1 MKRIMAVLLAVVLL
15 SGILTACN
23 TTPESS
29 SATSVAAEGSDVTDN
44 ALTGKLV
51 LWSQW
56 NETETQGQVF
66 QEYADE
72 YMQLHENVEI
82 EIQWCGRDIDKVLKT
97 AIDGGETI
105 DIFDYPMAY
114 RNSLEDQVIDLTE
127 LMTKAYSSTDGKPFN
142 EIISPNLPALA
153 RAQTKTP
160 DKQLAIAY
168 QPFMYFFMYNAS
180 LFEQAGISTPPTTWE
195 ELDAACAKL
204 KELGVS
210 PITFD
215 DFYATYLAGA
225 YLGKEKGTDF
235 IEQLISD
242 STGELWRDEAV
253 VKMAKA
259 FEDFAQKG
267 YFDEN
272 VAGNKYPAG
281 QIDVGTGK
289 AAMYY
294 NGTWLPNEI
303 RDTAGPDFKWGAF
316 TFPDTIEGKHE
327 AEMTAAGGC
336 CQLAISSAC
345 KNPELAMDFIAFIYS
360 PENDQKM
367 AELTASIPSGAQT
380 EWPSLLEGIKP
391 AFEKVTDVKDYAYG
405 IEGNPDITP
414 IIAENF
420 INLCAGK
427 ISADQFVENMV
438 AGSKN

>member
-1 MKRIMAVLLAVVLL
+1 MKKILAVLLAIVLVC
-15 SGILTACN
+15 GAFTACGAKTDETPSN
-23 TTPESS
+23 TP
-29 SATSVAAEGSDVTDN
+29 AENSGADDGLS
-44 ALTGKLV
+44 GKLV

-66 QEYADE
+66 QEYADA
-72 YMQLHENVEI
+72 YMELHENVEI
-82 EIQWCGRDIDKVLKT
+82 EIQWCGRDIDKVLK
-97 AIDGGETI
+97 AALDGGERI

-114 RNSLEDQVIDLTE
+114 RDSLENQVVDLTDM
-127 LMTKAYSSTDGKPFN
+127 MTKAYSSTNGKPFN
-142 EIISPNLPALA
+142 EVISPNLPALS

-160 DKQLAIAY
+160 DKQLAVAY
-168 QPFMYFFMYNAS
+168 QPFMYFVMYNAS
-180 LFEQAGISTPPTTWE
+180 LFEQAGVTAPTTWE
-195 ELDAACAKL
+195 ELDAVCAKL

-225 YLGKEKGTDF
+225 YLGREKGTDF
-235 IEQLISD
+235 IQQLISD
-242 STGELWRDEAV
+242 STGELWRDEGV

-267 YFDEN
+267 YFDVN

-303 RDTAGPDFKWGAF
+303 RDTTGPDFKWGAF
-316 TFPDTIEGKHE
+316 TFPDTVEGKNE
-327 AEMTAAGGC
+327 SQTTEAGGC
-336 CQLAISSAC
+336 CQLAISASC
-345 KNPELAMDFIAFIYS
+345 ENPELAMDFIAFLYT
-360 PENDQKM
+360 PENDEKM
-367 AELTASIPSGAQT
+367 SELTASIPSGAQT
-380 EWPSLLEGIKP
+380 QWPTLLEGVKP

-414 IIAENF
+414 ILAENF

-427 ISADQFVENMV
+427 ISADQFIENMV
-438 AGSKN
+438 AGSKG